1 MDEACPECGAVVP
14 EGGTCRDNF
23 HALLVLEAQVPGAAG
38 ALPHFYLVSSYALQ
52 HPESMGY
59 TERALA
65 DLRTGVGEA
74 LDGRAGI
81 PQLRE
86 RARRVASG
94 GRVMRK
100 EGDAVPRWRVERWP
114 IIVADV
120 LAGGVEGYAGRVAE
134 WARSI
139 RQALDAAEG

>member
-1 MDEACPECGAVVP
+1 MSELCPECGASVA
-14 EGGTCRDNF
+14 EGESCRDNF
-23 HALLVLEAQVPGAAG
+23 HALLALEAQVPEAAG
-38 ALPHFYLVSSYALQ
+38 ALPHFYAVACYALQ
-52 HPESMGY
+52 HPEGMGY

-65 DLRTGVGEA
+65 DLRVGVGEA

-81 PQLRE
+81 AQLRE

-100 EGDAVPRWRVERWP
+100 PGDEVPRWRVERWP
-114 IIVADV
+114 MTVADV
-120 LAGGVEGYAGRVAE
+120 CAGGVEGYAERVAE

-139 RQALDAAEG
+139 RRALDAAEG